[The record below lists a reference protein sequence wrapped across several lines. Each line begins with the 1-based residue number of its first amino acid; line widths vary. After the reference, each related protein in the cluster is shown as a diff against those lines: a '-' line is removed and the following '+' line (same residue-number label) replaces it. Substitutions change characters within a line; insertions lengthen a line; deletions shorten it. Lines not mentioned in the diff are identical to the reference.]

1 MDVYSKETNEKIGT
15 VSDIVVDE
23 QSRFIYLVVDLG
35 VWIFGK
41 KVLRPLGRSQI
52 NYQANRIYAIA
63 LTRAQAD
70 ALPEYQEPRALDY
83 DDEEQVRGVYRT
95 QQAAQDATEKAAKG
109 SLTFH
114 W

>member
-1 MDVYSKETNEKIGT
+1 MRDKHQIIEEPCEVKVSRTVLKTSGT
-15 VSDIVVDE
+15 GDSLAE
-23 QSRFIYLVVDLG
+23 FN
-35 VWIFGK
+35 IFGK

-63 LTRAQAD
+63 LTMAQAD

-114 W
+114 